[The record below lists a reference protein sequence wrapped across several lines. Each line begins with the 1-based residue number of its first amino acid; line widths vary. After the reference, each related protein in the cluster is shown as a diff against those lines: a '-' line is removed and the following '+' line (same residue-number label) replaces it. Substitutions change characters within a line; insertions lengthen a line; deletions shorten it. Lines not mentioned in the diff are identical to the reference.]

1 PTRAAVAAL
10 KAHKGAI
17 TLHFVL
23 EGNLRDPKFQL
34 NENLMT
40 ALRTGF
46 AQALGVSAEG
56 VAKGAGQ
63 TAKGIADALRNLF
76 GQPAAP
82 ASK

>member
-1 PTRAAVAAL
+1 VAAL
-10 KAHKGAI
+10 KAHKGEI

-23 EGNLRDPKFQL
+23 DGNLRDPKFKL

-40 ALRTGF
+40 ELRAGF

-63 TAKGIADALRNLF
+63 TAKGIADALRSLL
-76 GQPAAP
+76 QPVAPAP